1 MSFLEVIMY
10 TVKVV
15 LYSRGSLERIITC
28 KMCYFGGAGDQQ
40 IEAIDLPFLKNTSYI
55 EIHLE

>member
-1 MSFLEVIMY
+1 MY
-10 TVKVV
+10 AVKVV

>member
-10 TVKVV
+10 TVRVI

-28 KMCYFGGAGDQQ
+28 KMCYFGGAGDLQQ
-40 IEAIDLPFLKNTSYI
+40 IEAIDLPFLKNTYPNKI
-55 EIHLE
+55 K